1 MNENISH
8 RKTTRWAVLI
18 AAAACILVVVLI
30 ASCVQTPKTEEMA
43 EPVVA
48 EDPVEEAEATHPED
62 PPVSEEN
69 DLDENGLP
77 DGLVARRIDDGTDDP
92 LAISDF
98 DPDAGFSDMDIEDIV
113 TVLQMRLFRTLG
125 STDPFGGDQGYRT
138 DSTQLEVAGPFPWY
152 YLKAN
157 GKLGES
163 PSEFCIVFDDGE
175 PIVLIIK
182 SRVVGTYHDPKDDLA
197 SNVRVLSTEG
207 DTWNGHPTTTL
218 LARIKAGS
226 TEFAMISGD
235 DETVLVDGDGLYEIE
250 YVAQSEGL
258 HPIYFTEFIGWE
270 SYSDRIFSTVKG
282 DTKIRYSPV
291 DLRGLVL
298 GSLNNRQTFE
308 YQSPE

>member
-1 MNENISH
+1 M
-8 RKTTRWAVLI
+8 LI

-30 ASCVQTPKTEEMA
+30 ASCNQTPKTEETA
-43 EPVVA
+43 EPAVA
-48 EDPVEEAEATHPED
+48 EEPAEEPEATEPENT
-62 PPVSEEN
+62 PVSEEN

-77 DGLVARRIDDGTDDP
+77 DGLVARRIDDSTDDP
-92 LAISDF
+92 LATYDF
-98 DPDAGFSDMDIEDIV
+98 DPDAGFSDKDIEDIV
-113 TVLQMRLFRTLG
+113 TVLQMHLFRTPG
-125 STDPFGGDQGYRT
+125 STDPFEGDQGYRT

-175 PIVLIIK
+175 PIVLIFK
-182 SRVVGTYHDPKDDLA
+182 SRVVGAYHDPRDDLA
-197 SNVRVLSTEG
+197 SNVHVLPLEG

-235 DETVLVDGDGLYEIE
+235 DETVLVDGDELYEIE
-250 YVAQSEGL
+250 YVAQSQGSY
-258 HPIYFTEFIGWE
+258 PIYFTEFIGWE

-291 DLRGLVL
+291 DLSGLEL

-308 YQSPE
+308 YESPE